1 MLDIF
6 IDVFEKLSTLAAS
19 GAQRALMGKQTT
31 PSNKQA
37 LPAVECARADEFMLK
52 TAKAMLWGTASLE
65 TAKAS
70 VNRNARRKSVSNERG
85 GKNSGGRQV
94 SMVQVDDI
102 MNVFLVH
109 WEQED
114 KMKTVKLKKL
124 FQEHDADGN
133 GTLELEEFK
142 GLMKAVETAFLQSG
156 NGSSA
161 SFNEFDIDGD
171 GSMDDSELVTLYL
184 DIMDE
189 ALGKPITDEV
199 FARIAKEK
207 LYKILGAN
215 VMKHLIHK
223 DPDKMKPQENEDKD
237 ESPVTTYSED
247 EVDRMFEMI
256 VAQQH
261 ESAGLEPLDMGSLQM
276 LVAPLL
282 KHPPLEQPPSSS

>member
-1 MLDIF
+1 
-6 IDVFEKLSTLAAS
+6 
-19 GAQRALMGKQTT
+19 
-31 PSNKQA
+31 
-37 LPAVECARADEFMLK
+37 
-52 TAKAMLWGTASLE
+52 MLWGTASLE

-114 KMKTVKLKKL
+114 QMKTVKLKKL
-124 FQEHDADGN
+124 FQEYDADGN

-207 LYKILGAN
+207 LYVRLSSFSNN
-215 VMKHLIHK
+215 V
-223 DPDKMKPQENEDKD
+223 
-237 ESPVTTYSED
+237 YC
-247 EVDRMFEMI
+247 
-256 VAQQH
+256 
-261 ESAGLEPLDMGSLQM
+261 SA
-276 LVAPLL
+276 
-282 KHPPLEQPPSSS
+282 HPCQSATST